1 MTYTFRSSNFVRFPN
16 HFTASQ
22 PVFLY
27 LICAGTCVM
36 ASSVFTLGIEDD
48 IASVDVAGASCIAT
62 YWLYSLGFTAVIS
75 ALFSKMWML
84 GQVSWKYG
92 VIYSKVY

>member
-1 MTYTFRSSNFVRFPN
+1 MTVLFHTLSI
-16 HFTASQ
+16 ASQ

-27 LICAGTCVM
+27 LICAGTFVM

-48 IASVDVAGASCIAT
+48 IASDELTSVTCMAS

-75 ALFSKMWML
+75 TLFSKMWMI
-84 GQVSWKYG
+84 GQVS
-92 VIYSKVY
+92 